1 VGTHEGPRHALGR
14 DLRHMTGYTLAAGA
28 ACFVVRVFFQT
39 RYVRPIGRVCRMAVQ
54 ADLVSRLAELSGVLR
69 SVNIVT

>member
-1 VGTHEGPRHALGR
+1 
-14 DLRHMTGYTLAAGA
+14 MTGYTLAAGA

-54 ADLVSRLAELSGVLR
+54 ADLVSRLAELSGDLR

>member
-1 VGTHEGPRHALGR
+1 
-14 DLRHMTGYTLAAGA
+14 MTGHALAAGT

-39 RYVRPIGRVCRMAVQ
+39 RYVRSVGRTCRMAVE
-54 ADLVSRLAELSGVLR
+54 ANLVSRLAELSGVLR